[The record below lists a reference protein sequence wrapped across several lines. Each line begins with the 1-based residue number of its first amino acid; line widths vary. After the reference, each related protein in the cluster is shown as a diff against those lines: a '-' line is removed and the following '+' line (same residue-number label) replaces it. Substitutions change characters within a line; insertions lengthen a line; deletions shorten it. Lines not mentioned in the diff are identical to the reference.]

1 MTEPTEGAPPLPP
14 MEPPTAAP
22 QEPPAA
28 APVPVAP
35 QASSWQ
41 APPVAQMTA
50 STVVEGPAPG
60 VAYAD
65 TMSRVIAYILDSL
78 LFFVVAVVIVSVLV
92 LAIFSGG
99 GIVEFIGTVLIA
111 GLSLIGS
118 AIYFVYT
125 WTRMRGSLGQRALG
139 LETVNAA
146 DGATLT
152 QDQAIRR
159 WAWMFGP
166 TALGSA
172 LGYAPGALGVVGSL
186 VGLLA
191 FFYTIY
197 LLYSVTQ
204 SPKRQGFHDI
214 KAGTVVVK
222 RMAK

>member
-1 MTEPTEGAPPLPP
+1 MTEPTEGAPPP
-14 MEPPTAAP
+14 A
-22 QEPPAA
+22 PAA
-28 APVPVAP
+28 EAA
-35 QASSWQ
+35 WQ
-41 APPVAQMTA
+41 APPAAQMA
-50 STVVEGPAPG
+50 PATVAAGPAPG
-60 VAYAD
+60 VAYAE
-65 TMSRVIAYILDSL
+65 TTSRVIAYILDAII
-78 LFFVVAVVIVSVLV
+78 FFVVGVLILSILI
-92 LAIFSGG
+92 LALFSGSG
-99 GIVEFIGTVLIA
+99 AIALIGTILFAV
-111 GLSLIGS
+111 LSLLGS

-166 TALGSA
+166 TALGTA
-172 LGYAPGALGVVGSL
+172 LGYAPGALGAIGSL
-186 VGLLA
+186 VGLFA

-214 KAGTVVVK
+214 KAGTVVV
-222 RMAK
+222 RRAR